1 VTAKNLQWRLAEES
15 PSTETETPVATQEQE
30 PRQPEPARRH
40 RLGEDDPGKTPSE
53 WPETPGSQIE
63 TETLM
68 ASLRAE
74 QSLGLAIVGG
84 LAAAVVG
91 AAMWAVVTL
100 ATGLQIGWM
109 AVGVG
114 FLVGGAV
121 RLIGKGMAKPFG
133 YLGATLSLLGCL
145 LGNLLSLC
153 AIVGQQ
159 EGMSLSLV
167 LLNLDPMAIPGAMV
181 ATFQPMDV
189 LFYGIAVY
197 EGYRFSLRRVTSA
210 DVARITTEL
219 LVI

>member
-1 VTAKNLQWRLAEES
+1 MTAENLHWRLEES
-15 PSTETETPVATQEQE
+15 PSTETETPVATQTLD
-30 PRQPEPARRH
+30 PPHPEPTRSHQTGQDKA
-40 RLGEDDPGKTPSE
+40 GETPSKS
-53 WPETPGSQIE
+53 PATPDSPIE
-63 TETLM
+63 TETVM

-74 QSLGLAIVGG
+74 QSLGLALVGG

-91 AAMWAVVTL
+91 AALWAVVTL

-121 RLIGKGMAKPFG
+121 RLIGKGMGKPFG

-145 LGNLLSLC
+145 LGNLLGLC
-153 AIVGQQ
+153 AVVGQQ

-167 LLNLDPMAIPGAMV
+167 LLNLDLAAVPGAMI
-181 ATFQPMDV
+181 ATFAPMDL

-197 EGYRFSLRRVTSA
+197 EGYRFSIRRVSSA
-210 DVARITTEL
+210 DMARITTEL
-219 LVI
+219 LFV